1 MLVTYP
7 NFFKIYIDKQLSG
20 STLDFY
26 KKILLSYSY
35 ANPLDKNVPQPGIIF
50 KDIDDN
56 FLIFDLLN
64 TSGTTDVTLDKK
76 INENPFKFF
85 YIDFS
90 RLMMLFHFRSSNT
103 MNPFLEC
110 LRFEVTDEVK
120 TILNNNTGKI
130 LIDTSTECIRMK
142 YFNWKYFFNL
152 TKLKPENFILI
163 SGNASNQVVAN
174 TIIPTIYRNTWERRT
189 LHNHGL
195 YDFEVEVKVEHIIHR
210 KLPRW
215 HALCLNRITKIHRIY
230 ISNFISK
237 HGNLR
242 NKINYSF
249 GLIKPGQHEHIKS
262 KPEIDSE
269 KWNPWIKN
277 IEHEWSN
284 VFSEPFDEI
293 EKWMVY
299 HQEKYPEGDTL
310 ANHSINMNTQMCAE
324 NYYDSVFNIVTES
337 FISAGEVFLTEKIFK
352 PIIWHQPFIIIG
364 NPGSIEFLRT
374 DGFDVFDD
382 IIDHSYDNII
392 EVPERFEYIKKEIIR
407 LCDIPISDWVEI
419 LYRILPRLRKNYS
432 LFRSASSR
440 HNIGNEML

>member
-7 NFFKIYIDKQLSG
+7 NFFKIYIDKQVSG
-20 STLDFY
+20 STLDIY

-35 ANPLDKNVPQPGIIF
+35 ANALDKTFPRPGIVF

-56 FLIFDLLN
+56 FLIFDHLN
-64 TSGTTDVTLDKK
+64 CSGPTNVSRDTR
-76 INENPFKFF
+76 INEDAFTFF

-90 RLMMLFHFRSSNT
+90 RLMAFFHPDQSNT
-103 MNPFLEC
+103 PNIFLKC

-130 LIDTSTECIRMK
+130 LLDTSTECIRMDK
-142 YFNWKYFFNL
+142 FDWNYFFNL
-152 TKLKPENFILI
+152 TKLKPKNFILLT
-163 SGNASNQVVAN
+163 GDASNQVKAN
-174 TIIPTIYRNTWERRT
+174 KIIPTIYRNTWERLT
-189 LHNHGL
+189 LNIHGL
-195 YDFEVEVKVEHIIHR
+195 YDFEVEVKVNNIINK

-249 GLIKPGQHEHIKS
+249 GLIKPGAHEHIKS
-262 KPEIDSE
+262 KPQIGSE
-269 KWNPWIKN
+269 KWYTWLED
-277 IEHEWSN
+277 IERQWSN
-284 VFSEPFDEI
+284 IFSDPFNEV

-299 HQEKYPEGDTL
+299 HQEKYPEGDIL
-310 ANHSINMNTQMCAE
+310 ADHTINMNHQMCQE

-337 FISAGEVFLTEKIFK
+337 FISADLVFLTEKTFK
-352 PIIWHQPFIIIG
+352 PIIWHQPFIMIG

-392 EVPERFEYIKKEIIR
+392 EIPERFEYIKKEIIR

-419 LYRILPRLRKNYS
+419 LHRILPRLRKNYS
-432 LFRSASSR
+432 LFRGASSR
-440 HNIGNEML
+440 HNIRNEML